1 MFLDVCGGKPKN
13 SLLQALTPG
22 SEWQAG
28 QAWMR
33 LPKGQMP
40 IKTAAQVTLTSEEKR
55 QAATELRANDVRK
68 RSPGEF
74 QWASSQRTLCA
85 QQVLYLVDPC
95 KYSWSKVVRIV
106 ARAMKFVAACRS
118 ARQLPADQKKRTGL
132 SNEDEVRVVSL
143 APGEVAAA

>member
-40 IKTAAQVTLTSEEKR
+40 IKTAAQVTLASEEKR
-55 QAATELRANDVRK
+55 QAATELRANDVR
-68 RSPGEF
+68 GH
-74 QWASSQRTLCA
+74 
-85 QQVLYLVDPC
+85 QVNFNGPAV
-95 KYSWSKVVRIV
+95 
-106 ARAMKFVAACRS
+106 S
-118 ARQLPADQKKRTGL
+118 ARYAHSRYCTWLTRVSTAGQKL
-132 SNEDEVRVVSL
+132 
-143 APGEVAAA
+143 

>member
-1 MFLDVCGGKPKN
+1 MNFNGPAV
-13 SLLQALTPG
+13 SARYTH
-22 SEWQAG
+22 S
-28 QAWMR
+28 R
-33 LPKGQMP
+33 
-40 IKTAAQVTLTSEEKR
+40 
-55 QAATELRANDVRK
+55 
-68 RSPGEF
+68 
-74 QWASSQRTLCA
+74 
-85 QQVLYLVDPC
+85 YLVDPC

>member
-40 IKTAAQVTLTSEEKR
+40 IKTAAQVTLASEEKR
-55 QAATELRANDVRK
+55 QAATELRANDVR
-68 RSPGEF
+68 GH
-74 QWASSQRTLCA
+74 
-85 QQVLYLVDPC
+85 QVNFNGPAVSARYTHSRYLVDPC
-95 KYSWSKVVRIV
+95 KYSWSK
-106 ARAMKFVAACRS
+106 
-118 ARQLPADQKKRTGL
+118 L
-132 SNEDEVRVVSL
+132 
-143 APGEVAAA
+143 